1 MFVLDT
7 VEHWLIYTYMV
18 NIKIIEQRVREE
30 AIGNGL
36 TVRVFSLPFSFLTE
50 VNSNDGISNKAV
62 QLRKVQ

>member
-1 MFVLDT
+1 
-7 VEHWLIYTYMV
+7 MV

-36 TVRVFSLPFSFLTE
+36 TLRVFSLPFSFLTE
-50 VNSNDGISNKAV
+50 MNSNDGISNKAV